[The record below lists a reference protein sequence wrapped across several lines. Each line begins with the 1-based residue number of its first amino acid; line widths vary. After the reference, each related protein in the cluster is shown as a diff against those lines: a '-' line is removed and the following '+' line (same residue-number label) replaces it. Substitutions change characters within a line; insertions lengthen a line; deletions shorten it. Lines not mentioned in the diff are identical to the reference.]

1 MKSLLIILPALNE
14 ERVIGRV
21 IDELKKQLIL
31 IDNLKKEII
40 VIDDGSLDNTSKI
53 VKLKGI
59 TLLRHPIN
67 RGLGGALGT
76 GLEYAK
82 LYNAD
87 YCVTFDSDGQHD
99 ASDINKIIQPL
110 LANEADVVIGQRN
123 INKMPLDRRILTI
136 FSSILTFLL
145 FGIYCK
151 DTQSGFR
158 AFNKKAINSIKI
170 RTQRMEVSSEFFSE
184 IKKHKLKL
192 TELAIRVIYT
202 PYSRAKGQ
210 TNLNSLAILLKLVL
224 RLFR

>member
-21 IDELKKQLIL
+21 IDELKKQLML

-40 VIDDGSLDNTSKI
+40 VIDDGSWDNTSKI

-82 LYNAD
+82 LHNAD

-110 LANEADVVIGQRN
+110 LASEADVVIGQRN
-123 INKMPLDRRILTI
+123 INKMPLDRRILTV
-136 FSSILTFLL
+136 FSSLLTFLL

-184 IKKHKLKL
+184 IKKHKLRL